1 MATTSDSSGRLA
13 PVDVALAVLLG
24 VQVLFQTALALG
36 APWGDAAWGGGH
48 SGPLPA
54 GFRVASGVGGLL
66 WLWVLLVVVRRSLG
80 PTGRRRVLLVVAAYS
95 TFGILANAASPS
107 GLERAIWTPY
117 CVVTAALAWWAWR
130 EARAECEELVA

>member
-1 MATTSDSSGRLA
+1 
-13 PVDVALAVLLG
+13 

-36 APWGDAAWGGGH
+36 APWGDAAWGGGYP
-48 SGPLPA
+48 GTLPA
-54 GFRVASGVGGLL
+54 WFRVASGVGALA

-107 GLERAIWTPY
+107 VLERAIWAPY

-130 EARAECEELVA
+130 AARVEREALAA